1 MQPDTLECHEKNAMK
16 NLFMK
21 IIMLKYKMKN
31 LYKQMKVREIYA
43 YLCTFWKY
51 NKQ

>member
-1 MQPDTLECHEKNAMK
+1 MK
-16 NLFMK
+16 M
-21 IIMLKYKMKN
+21 IMLKYKIK
-31 LYKQMKVREIYA
+31 KVAYVDESKRKEIYA